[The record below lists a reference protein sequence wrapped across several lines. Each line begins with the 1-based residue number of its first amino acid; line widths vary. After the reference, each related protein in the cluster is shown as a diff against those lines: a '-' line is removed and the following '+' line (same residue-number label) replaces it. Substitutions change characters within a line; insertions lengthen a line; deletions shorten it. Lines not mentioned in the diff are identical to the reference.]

1 MINFEDLSDSAGIKT
16 SHIPT
21 GKIKLISKLKTCT
34 ASYKQNKIVTTLIHL
49 GNNKRTLKSF
59 DMVEIN

>member
-1 MINFEDLSDSAGIKT
+1 M
-16 SHIPT
+16 PT
-21 GKIKLISKLKTCT
+21 GKIKVDSKLKTCT

-59 DMVEIN
+59 EMMRSTEVTEKRR